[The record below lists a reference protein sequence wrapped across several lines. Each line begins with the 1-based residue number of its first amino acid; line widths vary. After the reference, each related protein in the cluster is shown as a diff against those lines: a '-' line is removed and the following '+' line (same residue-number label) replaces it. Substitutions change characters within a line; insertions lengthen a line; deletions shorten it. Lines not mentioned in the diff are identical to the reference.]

1 MKADRAGVNDS
12 TLADVQPPQLRRRAR
27 AARRAILVLVAL
39 VVLAGATTLLGVRT
53 GSVSTTDG
61 EWSLKVRYPQIARGG
76 LDVVWQVRVEH
87 PGGFKEPIQLAVNAD
102 YFDIFET
109 QGFHPEP
116 SKTTRDGSLMYFEF
130 DPPPGDVFLVDY
142 DAYIQGSSQ
151 LGRRGEVHLM
161 DGDQRRLTVT
171 YRTWLAP

>member
-1 MKADRAGVNDS
+1 MKEPGANDS
-12 TLADVQPPQLRRRAR
+12 TLADVHPPELRRRAR
-27 AARRAILVLVAL
+27 TERRAVLALVAILVLL
-39 VVLAGATTLLGVRT
+39 GATSLLGVRT
-53 GSVSTTDG
+53 NSASASDG
-61 EWSLKVRYPQIARGG
+61 TWSMTVRYPQIARSG
-76 LDVVWQVRVEH
+76 LDVQWQVRVEH
-87 PGGFKEPIQLAVNAD
+87 VGGFRDPIRLAVNGS

-109 QGFHPEP
+109 QGFHPVP
-116 SKTTRDGSLMYFEF
+116 SSTTRDGELMYLEF

-161 DGDQRRLTVT
+161 DGQEPRLTVT